1 MRLYQLQEWLDD
13 LNALLINKFGKSLRV
28 ASSPTKRI
36 IGREVY
42 ELAFLYDADGTLVE
56 LLNHSATLEH
66 DVKMDGWELW
76 DGQGFVQ
83 QSNCG
88 CIPSSR
94 EHTK

>member
-13 LNALLINKFGKSLRV
+13 LNALLMNKFGKSLRV
-28 ASSPTKRI
+28 AS
-36 IGREVY
+36 
-42 ELAFLYDADGTLVE
+42 FLYDADGTLVE

-83 QSNCG
+83 Q
-88 CIPSSR
+88 
-94 EHTK
+94 